1 MKFIAFN
8 KDFFERDPKIVAI
21 ELLGNFLVRRMK
33 GNFLISKIVETEA
46 YYGYNDPA
54 SRAYKGIKKYNRA
67 MIMEPG
73 IAFIYMVHSNWL
85 LNVVAHPKNEIGAVL
100 IRSVEPLNFN
110 ANTRGPGR
118 ITKAL
123 KIDKRFNEK
132 SLLNT
137 KSSLFLALNEKK
149 EKFEICSSKRIGVKK
164 DLEEDLRFF
173 IKGNPFVSK
182 LKSND

>member
-1 MKFIAFN
+1 
-8 KDFFERDPKIVAI
+8 
-21 ELLGNFLVRRMK
+21 
-33 GNFLISKIVETEA
+33 
-46 YYGYNDPA
+46 
-54 SRAYKGIKKYNRA
+54 
-67 MIMEPG
+67 
-73 IAFIYMVHSNWL
+73 MVHSNWL

-100 IRSVEPLNFN
+100 IRAVEPLNFN

-123 KIDKRFNEK
+123 KIDKKFNEK

-149 EKFEICSSKRIGVKK
+149 GKFEICSSKRIGVKK
-164 DLEEDLRFF
+164 DLEEDLRLF